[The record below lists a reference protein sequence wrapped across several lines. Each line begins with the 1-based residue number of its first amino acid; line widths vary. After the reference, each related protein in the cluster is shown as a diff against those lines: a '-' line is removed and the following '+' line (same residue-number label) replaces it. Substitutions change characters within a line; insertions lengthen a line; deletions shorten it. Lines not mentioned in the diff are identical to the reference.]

1 MQIEYKGFMMIAT
14 FLKITRIVVIM
25 LALGLLTVSLA
36 LSAPPKVPDLAV
48 EPPKASAGPTIV
60 QVGLWL
66 VDIDSI
72 DSAAQSF
79 VANVFVQL
87 NWRDERLAHKDQ
99 TPQVIKLVDIWSPGV
114 LIINEIGRVRKTL
127 PEVVKVQPDGT
138 VIYHQRYVGSFS
150 QPLDLRDFPFDEQRF
165 RLHLV
170 RSTKISRDVQ
180 FVQDEKLITDG
191 FPHAVGI
198 SEDIS
203 LPDWTIESYTAGPLP
218 YKLTDNIQ
226 AAGYAFDFIAKRD
239 SRYYVYKVIMPLIL
253 IVMMSW
259 AVFWINP
266 KEAGTQISISTAS
279 MLTLIAYRFTVDLLV
294 PRVSYMTRLDMFI
307 LGSTFLVFFAL
318 IQALVTSSLMRRGN
332 EILSL
337 KIDYLCRFL
346 FPVLF
351 SLVLVVSFSAKA

>member
-1 MQIEYKGFMMIAT
+1 
-14 FLKITRIVVIM
+14 M

-36 LSAPPKVPDLAV
+36 LSAPPKVPDLIV
-48 EPPKASAGPTIV
+48 EPPKLGAGSTIV
-60 QVGLWL
+60 QVALWL

-79 VANVFVQL
+79 VANVFIKLSWQ
-87 NWRDERLAHKDQ
+87 DERLAHKGH
-99 TPQVIKLVDIWSPGV
+99 TPQTIKLVDIWSPGV

-127 PEVVKVQPDGT
+127 PEVVKVQNDGT
-138 VIYHQRYVGSFS
+138 VIYYQRYVGSFS
-150 QPLDLRDFPFDEQRF
+150 QPLHLRDFPFDEQLF

-170 RSTKISRDVQ
+170 RSTKINRDVQ
-180 FVQDEKLITDG
+180 FVQDEKSIALG
-191 FPHAVGI
+191 FPYAVGI

-218 YKLTDNIQ
+218 YKLSDEIQ
-226 AAGYAFDFIAKRD
+226 ASGYAFDFIAKRD
-239 SRYYVYKVIMPLIL
+239 SKYYVYKVIMPLIL

-266 KEAGTQISISTAS
+266 KEAGIQISISTAS

-294 PRVSYMTRLDMFI
+294 PRVSYLTRLDMFI

-318 IQALVTSSLMRRGN
+318 IQALVTSSLMRSGN
-332 EILSL
+332 EIMSL

-351 SLVLVVSFSAKA
+351 AFVLVISFGARA